1 MAADQQNIVWPSFAL
16 AFVGGYS
23 DAASFILAKTF
34 TGHLTGNFVLTA
46 ISIAAHDWPTFS
58 RRVLAIALFLLGIIL
73 SVLLQRWLARKSS
86 RSFLAGVLWLEIML
100 IGLAYFL
107 LTSSLAARSALFVIC
122 MALALG
128 LQNGA
133 WREAGGI
140 TVHSTYL
147 SGMIT
152 SLLTSGT
159 QRYFAKTAGAA
170 WTDIKISL
178 LSGIWLAF
186 VAGATLGAA
195 LVLRFGAL
203 GILGTAL
210 VLLALLL
217 QPAVTRLRS
226 KGAR

>member
-1 MAADQQNIVWPSFAL
+1 MVEDQRNFTWLSCGL

-23 DAASFILAKTF
+23 DAASFILAQTF
-34 TGHLTGNFVLTA
+34 TGHVTGNFVLTA
-46 ISIAAHDWPTFS
+46 VSLASQDWLTFL
-58 RRVLAIALFLLGIIL
+58 RRILAIALFLMGIVLSVILERWLTRKPSGSFLPGVLGLEIIL
-73 SVLLQRWLARKSS
+73 
-86 RSFLAGVLWLEIML
+86 IY
-100 IGLAYFL
+100 LAYAV
-107 LTSSLAARSALFVIC
+107 LTSALAARLVLFVIC

-147 SGMIT
+147 TGMIT
-152 SLLTSGT
+152 NLVTTGT
-159 QRYFAKTAGAA
+159 QRYLAKTAREA
-170 WTDIKISL
+170 WADIKISL

-195 LVLRFGAL
+195 LVFRFGAP

-210 VLLALLL
+210 VLLTLLL
-217 QPAVTRLRS
+217 RQSLVILRG
-226 KGAR
+226 KGTQ